1 MLVNTHTLI
10 PTVLLALTTSL
21 FSTRVYSQTW
31 TLGQCLDTALTHN
44 KKIMISRNNA
54 KMSEQKFREVQG
66 GLMPKVSANA
76 DYRYYTDL
84 PYQLMP
90 KSAFGGP
97 EGLFNEVQFGVPHNI
112 NANVQIAMPLYNSQ
126 ITGAIRTTKIAADI
140 SELQRQKTE
149 EQIYFEVSNAYYNA
163 QILKHQLAFIAGN
176 QENTKALL
184 RNMQLLKDQLLAKG
198 TDVSKVALQAE
209 QLTTQKQ
216 LIENKY
222 DLVLNSLKF
231 LMGVPLETRV
241 EVEHEIFFDP
251 DGHYIDQTVLDIRL
265 ARSQYQLIESERITL
280 RNSRIPTISLFGTLG
295 TTGFGYDKSP
305 NDFLHFYPI
314 GFAGIQ
320 LTYPIFNGLSTQ
332 RKIAQKNL
340 ELSNSE
346 LQLDLLTAQNRMQIE
361 NAGKQRLIAQRTVET
376 TSAQITLAQSIYD
389 QTLIQQKQGTASLTD
404 TLLADNSLREAQQNY
419 LAAIIDYLQ
428 ADLELKK
435 ITGNILTK

>member
-1 MLVNTHTLI
+1 MLVNIHTLI
-10 PTVLLALTTSL
+10 ATVLLALTAGL

-31 TLGQCLDTALTHN
+31 TLGQCVDTALTHN

-54 KMSEQKFREVQG
+54 QMSEQKFREVQG

-112 NANVQIAMPLYNSQ
+112 NANVQIAIPLYNSQ

-251 DGHYIDQTVLDIRL
+251 DGHCIDQTVLDIRL
-265 ARSQYQLIESERITL
+265 ARLQYQVIESERITL

-314 GFAGIQ
+314 GFAGMQ
-320 LTYPIFNGLSTQ
+320 LTYPLFNGLSTQ

-361 NAGKQRLIAQRTVET
+361 NAGKKRLIAQRTVET

-389 QTLIQQKQGTASLTD
+389 QTLIQQKHGTASLTD

-419 LAAIIDYLQ
+419 LVAIIDYLQ